1 MRSRSGSWRNDIA
14 IVIYI
19 AAATLLAHLLTGDR
33 YGFHR
38 DELATLNDARHLAW
52 GYVAYPPVTPFF
64 GRISL
69 LLFGTSLTGFRF
81 FAALADAIAVFLAG
95 LIARALGGG
104 GRAQL
109 LATLAAV
116 PFCLAAGTLMQ
127 YVSFDYLWWVLVSYL
142 LARACRSIDPRWWI
156 GIGVAIGFGMLT
168 KYSILVCVAGVG
180 IGVLFTPLRQRLRSK
195 WLWLGAGLSIL
206 IFLPNLIWQ
215 LQHQFISL
223 DFLRHIHERDVR
235 IGRTKDFL
243 TDQLLLNLFAAPLA
257 LVGLWFY
264 FFSRAGRNF
273 RAFGW
278 MYVTAFFLFLVAQ
291 GRGYY
296 LAPVYPVL
304 YAGGAVWVEQ
314 LLQQR
319 RATIALP
326 AWALSWTALAVN
338 ILIVAAYTLP
348 IAPINSSWWHRMVAL
363 NSDFAEEIGWP
374 DLVEIIASVRDSL
387 PAHERARLGILA
399 ANYGEAGAIDL
410 YGPAYGLPQ
419 AISGINSYW
428 ARGYGDPPPE
438 ILIVVG
444 FSREFVERNF
454 AEFQVVAKSANRYN
468 VANEETTDHPDIY
481 VCRRLNRPWPEF
493 WRGFQR
499 FG

>member
-1 MRSRSGSWRNDIA
+1 M
-14 IVIYI
+14 
-19 AAATLLAHLLTGDR
+19 
-33 YGFHR
+33 
-38 DELATLNDARHLAW
+38 
-52 GYVAYPPVTPFF
+52 TPFF

-95 LIARALGGG
+95 LTARALGGG
-104 GRAQL
+104 RRAQL

-142 LARACRSIDPRWWI
+142 LARGCRSIDPRWWI

-180 IGVLFTPLRQRLRSK
+180 IGVVFTPLRQHLRSK
-195 WLWLGAGLSIL
+195 WLWLGADWRIL

-243 TDQLLLNLFAAPLA
+243 PDQLLLNLFAAPLA

-264 FFSRAGRNF
+264 FFSREGRNF
-273 RAFGW
+273 RALGW
-278 MYVTAFFLFLVAQ
+278 VYVTAFFLFLVAQ

-296 LAPVYPVL
+296 LAPAYPVL

-319 RATIALP
+319 RATIAIP

-338 ILIVAAYTLP
+338 ILVVAAYMLP

-387 PAHERARLGILA
+387 PEHERARLGILA

-410 YGPAYGLPQ
+410 YGPAYGLPR

-428 ARGYGDPPPE
+428 SRGYGDPPPE
-438 ILIVVG
+438 T
-444 FSREFVERNF
+444 S
-454 AEFQVVAKSANRYN
+454 NRGRLL
-468 VANEETTDHPDIY
+468 ARI
-481 VCRRLNRPWPEF
+481 RRAQL
-493 WRGFQR
+493 RGIPGRSEIDQSL
-499 FG
+499 

>member
-1 MRSRSGSWRNDIA
+1 MRSRSGSWRSDIA

-19 AAATLLAHLLTGDR
+19 AAATFLTHLLTGDR

-104 GRAQL
+104 RRAQL

-180 IGVLFTPLRQRLRSK
+180 IGVLFTPLRQHLRSK

-206 IFLPNLIWQ
+206 ISAEPDL
-215 LQHQFISL
+215 
-223 DFLRHIHERDVR
+223 
-235 IGRTKDFL
+235 
-243 TDQLLLNLFAAPLA
+243 AAPA
-257 LVGLWFY
+257 SIHSRSI
-264 FFSRAGRNF
+264 FS
-273 RAFGW
+273 AF
-278 MYVTAFFLFLVAQ
+278 T
-291 GRGYY
+291 
-296 LAPVYPVL
+296 
-304 YAGGAVWVEQ
+304 
-314 LLQQR
+314 
-319 RATIALP
+319 
-326 AWALSWTALAVN
+326 
-338 ILIVAAYTLP
+338 
-348 IAPINSSWWHRMVAL
+348 
-363 NSDFAEEIGWP
+363 
-374 DLVEIIASVRDSL
+374 
-387 PAHERARLGILA
+387 
-399 ANYGEAGAIDL
+399 
-410 YGPAYGLPQ
+410 
-419 AISGINSYW
+419 SG
-428 ARGYGDPPPE
+428 
-438 ILIVVG
+438 
-444 FSREFVERNF
+444 
-454 AEFQVVAKSANRYN
+454 
-468 VANEETTDHPDIY
+468 T
-481 VCRRLNRPWPEF
+481 
-493 WRGFQR
+493 
-499 FG
+499 